1 MRFLQRWLWFWLA
14 PVGGVCVAA
23 GLSPEAG
30 VGDWIWAATMTD
42 RQECHFVR
50 EFEIPAGTRV
60 DSAVVHI
67 TADNS
72 YRLFLDGQAIG
83 QGGDWRVLI
92 AYDVTQLLGPGRHV
106 LAVSAVNDFDI
117 AGLLAGLRIRLGD
130 GAEIG
135 IASDATWELAPE
147 GMDDWQSPR
156 PRHEAWPRARVVKT
170 FDPASRPQVYHA
182 PASRPLTVSL
192 WQRRWFQVALVLGG
206 VAGLA
211 AGGILAGLLVLKIQA
226 ERVVRRERAR
236 IAGDLHDNL
245 GGGLTQLVLLG
256 EGARRATGDEAAE
269 KLERLGGQAR
279 ALMRGM
285 NETVWLI
292 NSQRDTVRDLASFLA
307 REAEAFFRGTPIRCR
322 LEIEADL
329 PPAPCDLGVRR
340 NLLLAVKEVLNN
352 ILRHSQARQA
362 GLCIEWRREGLRV
375 AIRDDGRG
383 FDPEAEH
390 AGDGLRNLRLRARE
404 AGGRFSVRSR
414 PGEGSEFEF
423 VVPVAG
429 RSRLGMLRRLRRR

>member
-1 MRFLQRWLWFWLA
+1 M
-14 PVGGVCVAA
+14 
-23 GLSPEAG
+23 
-30 VGDWIWAATMTD
+30 GDWIWAATMTD

-292 NSQRDTVRDLASFLA
+292 NSQRDTVRDLASI
-307 REAEAFFRGTPIRCR
+307 AER
-322 LEIEADL
+322 LN
-329 PPAPCDLGVRR
+329 P
-340 NLLLAVKEVLNN
+340 
-352 ILRHSQARQA
+352 
-362 GLCIEWRREGLRV
+362 
-375 AIRDDGRG
+375 
-383 FDPEAEH
+383 
-390 AGDGLRNLRLRARE
+390 
-404 AGGRFSVRSR
+404 SR
-414 PGEGSEFEF
+414 
-423 VVPVAG
+423 
-429 RSRLGMLRRLRRR
+429 